1 MKTMEMQDNEFIR
14 KFNELRY
21 HSESEVVEFKKAENN
36 FDIDDLGKYFSALSN
51 EANLRDKDFAWLIF
65 GVHDKTRE
73 VLGTSFKDGEVAL
86 NKLKNDMSQHTTEN
100 IIFRDIAPIYVD
112 GKRVLMFKIP
122 ASPHNMVMKWKGVA
136 YGRVGES
143 LRPLDQAKQD
153 QIRNERPESDFT
165 AQIIEDASIA
175 DLDDEAIAI
184 ALKGYCERF
193 PDKAE
198 IAKNWDTATF
208 LDKAKITINGKVT
221 FTALLLLGKEE
232 SAHYLGH
239 IAQMVW
245 RLQTGEERAA
255 MIFYPPFL
263 TSTSKLLAC
272 IRNYRFKL
280 YPNNSLIPTEVWK
293 YDTRTILEALHNCIA
308 HQNYR
313 LNERIVVTEL
323 QEDLVFKNAGN
334 FYDGDYEDYIEGL
347 KTPTKYRNPFL
358 VSAMVNIKMIDS
370 QGFGIHDMYERQ
382 KNRYLP
388 MPDYDFTEVNHVSL
402 TIPGRVINM
411 DYSLMLLDNS
421 DLDLVTIMLLDS
433 VQKNKP
439 ISKEAI
445 SHLRKMK
452 LIEGRSP
459 NLFISKQIAKTT
471 HAEIEYTDLK
481 GFDDEYYCD
490 YILKALTQHGKLK
503 RADFNKGLIPKL
515 PAVLSEEQK
524 VNKIGNLLTA
534 LRKKGKIKLGEN
546 KYWELVK

>member
-1 MKTMEMQDNEFIR
+1 
-14 KFNELRY
+14 
-21 HSESEVVEFKKAENN
+21 
-36 FDIDDLGKYFSALSN
+36 
-51 EANLRDKDFAWLIF
+51 
-65 GVHDKTRE
+65 
-73 VLGTSFKDGEVAL
+73 
-86 NKLKNDMSQHTTEN
+86 
-100 IIFRDIAPIYVD
+100 
-112 GKRVLMFKIP
+112 
-122 ASPHNMVMKWKGVA
+122 
-136 YGRVGES
+136 
-143 LRPLDQAKQD
+143 
-153 QIRNERPESDFT
+153 
-165 AQIIEDASIA
+165 
-175 DLDDEAIAI
+175 
-184 ALKGYCERF
+184 
-193 PDKAE
+193 
-198 IAKNWDTATF
+198 
-208 LDKAKITINGKVT
+208 
-221 FTALLLLGKEE
+221 
-232 SAHYLGH
+232 
-239 IAQMVW
+239 
-245 RLQTGEERAA
+245 
-255 MIFYPPFL
+255 
-263 TSTSKLLAC
+263 
-272 IRNYRFKL
+272 
-280 YPNNSLIPTEVWK
+280 
-293 YDTRTILEALHNCIA
+293 
-308 HQNYR
+308 

-334 FYDGDYEDYIEGL
+334 FYDGEYVDYIEGL

-388 MPDYDFTEVNHVSL
+388 MPDYDFTEVNHVAL
-402 TIPGRVINM
+402 TIHGRVINM
-411 DYSLMLLDNS
+411 DYSLMLMDNS

>member
-1 MKTMEMQDNEFIR
+1 
-14 KFNELRY
+14 
-21 HSESEVVEFKKAENN
+21 
-36 FDIDDLGKYFSALSN
+36 
-51 EANLRDKDFAWLIF
+51 
-65 GVHDKTRE
+65 
-73 VLGTSFKDGEVAL
+73 
-86 NKLKNDMSQHTTEN
+86 
-100 IIFRDIAPIYVD
+100 
-112 GKRVLMFKIP
+112 
-122 ASPHNMVMKWKGVA
+122 
-136 YGRVGES
+136 
-143 LRPLDQAKQD
+143 
-153 QIRNERPESDFT
+153 
-165 AQIIEDASIA
+165 
-175 DLDDEAIAI
+175 
-184 ALKGYCERF
+184 
-193 PDKAE
+193 
-198 IAKNWDTATF
+198 
-208 LDKAKITINGKVT
+208 
-221 FTALLLLGKEE
+221 
-232 SAHYLGH
+232 
-239 IAQMVW
+239 MVW
-245 RLQTGEERAA
+245 RLQTEEERAA

-459 NLFISKQIAKTT
+459 NLFISKQIAKST
-471 HAEIEYTDLK
+471 HTEIEYTDLK

-490 YILKALTQHGKLK
+490 YILKALTQHGKLR
-503 RADFNKGLIPKL
+503 RADFNKGLMPKL

-524 VNKIGNLLTA
+524 INKIGNLLTV
-534 LRKKGKIKLGEN
+534 LRKKGKIKLGGN
-546 KYWELVK
+546 KYWELVE

>member
-1 MKTMEMQDNEFIR
+1 MEQQDNEFFS

-165 AQIIEDASIA
+165 AQIIEGASIA

-198 IAKNWDTATF
+198 IAKTWDTATF
-208 LDKAKITINGKVT
+208 LDKAKITINGNVT

-232 SAHYLGH
+232 SAHYLNH

-245 RLQTGEERAA
+245 RLQTEEERAA

-334 FYDGDYEDYIEGL
+334 FYDGEYVDYIEGL

-388 MPDYDFTEVNHVSL
+388 MPDYDFTEVNHVAL
-402 TIPGRVINM
+402 TIHGRVINM
-411 DYSLMLLDNS
+411 DYSLMLMDNS

>member
-1 MKTMEMQDNEFIR
+1 MEMQDNEFIN

-21 HSESEVVEFKKAENN
+21 HAECEVVEFKRTETN

-73 VLGTSFKDGEVAL
+73 VLGTAFKDGEVAL

-100 IIFRDIAPIYVD
+100 IIFRDIVPICVE

-122 ASPHNMVMKWKGVA
+122 AAPHNMVMKWKGVA

-153 QIRNERPESDFT
+153 QIRNECPESDFT
-165 AQIIEDASIA
+165 AQIIEGASIA
-175 DLDDEAIAI
+175 DLDEEAIAI
-184 ALKGYCERF
+184 AFKGYCERF

-198 IAKNWDTATF
+198 IAKTWDAATF

-232 SAHYLGH
+232 SAHYLNH
-239 IAQMVW
+239 IAQIVW
-245 RLQTGEERAA
+245 KLQTDEERAA

-263 TSTSKLLAC
+263 TSTSKVLTS

-334 FYDGDYEDYIEGL
+334 FYDGEYEDYIEGL

-382 KNRYLP
+382 KNRFLP
-388 MPDYDFTEVNHVSL
+388 MPDYDFTEASHVSL

-411 DYSLMLLDNS
+411 DYSLMLMENSHLDI
-421 DLDLVTIMLLDS
+421 VTIMLLDR

-439 ISKEAI
+439 ISKEAT
-445 SHLRKMK
+445 SRLRKMK

-459 NLFISKQIAKTT
+459 NLFISKQIAEST

-490 YILKALTQHGKLK
+490 YIIKALTQHGKL
-503 RADFNKGLIPKL
+503 RRVDFNKGLMPKL
-515 PAVLSEEQK
+515 PAVLSDEQK
-524 VNKIGNLLTA
+524 LNKIGNLLTA
-534 LRKKGKIKLGEN
+534 LRKQGKIKMMKN
-546 KYWELVK
+546 KYWELVE